1 MMQVYCTRLSN
12 YVQYFKRGSMLRM
25 VLNKNRA
32 LTKARST
39 LHNPK
44 KPIENNLSYM
54 SLFKI
59 EKPCCILNKMQYG
72 WESPKVQ

>member
-1 MMQVYCTRLSN
+1 
-12 YVQYFKRGSMLRM
+12 M